1 MFAAQRLCLWAV
13 LFYVVITCHQIA
25 TKRYLDS
32 CRNGSERLFGLVIS
46 IEWGLTILKT
56 TVHLVDVSTIDPGET
71 VDMASIAGRYALR
84 ASNGDLPITSR
95 REAAGVGLLLRDA
108 LGVFDDTQLACS
120 AFGKIELA
128 DGEAPSISI
137 SHGGGVAILA
147 VSDVARSVGGP
158 IGADIESVDEIASVA
173 VERMASPR
181 EWAWIDAAAD
191 SREHAFRL
199 CQVWTRIE
207 AILKA
212 EGTGFS
218 IDPRNDGLPSGWAA
232 SSVVF
237 GRCVISCAA
246 RSTPRIVVKEH
257 AFRVA

>member
-1 MFAAQRLCLWAV
+1 MSSGLFCYKSTRCAV
-13 LFYVVITCHQIA
+13 KSHV
-25 TKRYLDS
+25 
-32 CRNGSERLFGLVIS
+32 SERKNGPGHPSTLVGS
-46 IEWGLTILKT
+46 IEWEPVILDI

-84 ASNGDLPITSR
+84 ASNGNLPIASR

-120 AFGKIELA
+120 TFGKIELA

>member
-1 MFAAQRLCLWAV
+1 MTV
-13 LFYVVITCHQIA
+13 LNI
-25 TKRYLDS
+25 
-32 CRNGSERLFGLVIS
+32 
-46 IEWGLTILKT
+46 
-56 TVHLVDVSTIDPGET
+56 TVHLVDVSAIDPGVT

-84 ASNGDLPITSR
+84 ASNEDLPIASR

-108 LGVFDDTQLACS
+108 LGVFDDTRLVRS

-137 SHGGGVAILA
+137 SHGGSVAVLA

-158 IGADIESVDEIASVA
+158 IGVDIEAIDEIAPVA
-173 VERMASPR
+173 VERMVSDDER
-181 EWAWIDAAAD
+181 AWINAAP
-191 SREHAFRL
+191 SLQERNLRL
-199 CQVWTRIE
+199 SQTWTRIE

-212 EGTGFS
+212 EGVGFS
-218 IDPRNDGLPSGWAA
+218 IDPRKDGMPGGWNT
-232 SSVVF
+232 SSVTY

-246 RSTPRIVVKEH
+246 RSKPRIVFKEH

>member
-1 MFAAQRLCLWAV
+1 MSSGLFCYKSTRCAV
-13 LFYVVITCHQIA
+13 KSHV
-25 TKRYLDS
+25 
-32 CRNGSERLFGLVIS
+32 SERKNGPGHPSTLVGS
-46 IEWGLTILKT
+46 IEWEPVILDI

-84 ASNGDLPITSR
+84 ASNGNLPIASR
-95 REAAGVGLLLRDA
+95 REAAGVGLLLRDT

-173 VERMASPR
+173 VERMACDEER
-181 EWAWIDAAAD
+181 AWIDAAVD
-191 SREHAFRL
+191 QQERRFRM

-218 IDPRNDGLPSGWAA
+218 TDPRKDGMPVGWVA
-232 SSVVF
+232 SSVSF
-237 GRCVISCAA
+237 GDSVISCAA
-246 RSTPRIVVKEH
+246 RSMPHIVIKEH

>member
-1 MFAAQRLCLWAV
+1 MA
-13 LFYVVITCHQIA
+13 
-25 TKRYLDS
+25 
-32 CRNGSERLFGLVIS
+32 
-46 IEWGLTILKT
+46 ILNI
-56 TVHLVDVSTIDPGET
+56 TVHLVDVSTIDLAQA
-71 VDMASIAGRYALR
+71 VDMASVAGRYASR
-84 ASNGDLPITSR
+84 VVNEDLPLMSR

-108 LGVFDDTQLACS
+108 LGAFDDTQLACS

-137 SHGGGVAILA
+137 SHGGGVSILA
-147 VSDVARSVGGP
+147 VSDTARSVGGP
-158 IGADIESVDEIASVA
+158 IGADIESVDEIAPVA

-191 SREHAFRL
+191 SREHTFRL
-199 CQVWTRIE
+199 CQVWTRTE

-218 IDPRNDGLPSGWAA
+218 IDPRNDGLPNGWAA
-232 SSVVF
+232 SSVAF

-246 RSTPRIVVKEH
+246 RSMPRIVVKEH
-257 AFRVA
+257 IFRVA